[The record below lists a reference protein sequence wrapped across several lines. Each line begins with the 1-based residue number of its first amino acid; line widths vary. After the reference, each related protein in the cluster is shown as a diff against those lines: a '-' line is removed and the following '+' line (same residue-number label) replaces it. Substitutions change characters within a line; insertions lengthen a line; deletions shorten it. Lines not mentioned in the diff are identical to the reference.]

1 LRLQDITLADAN
13 QSRLMMRDLFF
24 CRRKHLSMFF
34 FLSKTVGWILTPT
47 NFIVAVGAIGLAC
60 LLTRFGSLGRK
71 LIIASVAMLVVC
83 AFTPFGYWTL
93 VPLEQQ
99 FPAWNPTMGP
109 PDGVIVLGGSIAPDI
124 SMARRTAVFPYAA
137 DRLVA
142 AAELARR
149 FPNIPIIFTGGSAT
163 LAVGD
168 GREADFAADIFER
181 LGLPRDRVILERE
194 SRNTIEN
201 ARFTKAIAN
210 PKPGQRWLLITSAY
224 HMPRSI
230 GLFRKVGFLVQP
242 YPVDWMTRGN
252 MDLFKFIDRPVDAL
266 LRTDI
271 GVREWIGM
279 SANWLA
285 GNSTEFFPR
294 RK

>member
-1 LRLQDITLADAN
+1 
-13 QSRLMMRDLFF
+13 
-24 CRRKHLSMFF
+24 MFF
-34 FLSKTVGWILTPT
+34 FLSKTIGWILTPT
-47 NFIVAVGAIGLAC
+47 NFIVTLGAIGLAC
-60 LLTRFGSLGRK
+60 LLTHFSSIGRK
-71 LIIASVAMLVVC
+71 LAIASLTLLVVC

-93 VPLEQQ
+93 VPLEQR
-99 FPAWNPTMGP
+99 FPVWDHTLDP
-109 PDGVIVLGGSIAPDI
+109 PDGIIVLGGSIAPDI
-124 SMARRTAVFPYAA
+124 SMARRTGVFPYAA
-137 DRLVA
+137 DRLIA

-149 FPNIPIIFTGGSAT
+149 FPEIPVIFTGGSAT

-201 ARFTKAIAN
+201 ARFTKAIAA

-230 GLFRKVGFLVQP
+230 GLFRKVGFQVEP
-242 YPVDWMTRGN
+242 YPVDWMTRGDV
-252 MDLFKFIDRPVDAL
+252 DLVKFWDRPADAL

-271 GVREWIGM
+271 GVREWLGM
-279 SANWLA
+279 FANWLA
-285 GNSTEFFPR
+285 GNSDEFFPATNQTSP
-294 RK
+294 KVGSLHTSHT